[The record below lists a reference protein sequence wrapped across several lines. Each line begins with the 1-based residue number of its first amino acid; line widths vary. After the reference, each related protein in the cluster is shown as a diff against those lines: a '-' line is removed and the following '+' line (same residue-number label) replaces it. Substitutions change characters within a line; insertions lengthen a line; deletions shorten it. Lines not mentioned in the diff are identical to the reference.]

1 MGEQKVE
8 RRKSLIRR
16 DLNDLVRGP
25 DGKVSEAKA
34 YAVAFKGLMFYT
46 FLHYT
51 DKILSNW
58 EVLSIF
64 VTAFLAP
71 DLLKKAL
78 TIRSER
84 KEK

>member
-1 MGEQKVE
+1 MTSD
-8 RRKSLIRR
+8 RRKSIFRR

-46 FLHYT
+46 FFHYT
-51 DKILSNW
+51 DKILGGW
-58 EVLSIF
+58 EVFSIF

-78 TIRSER
+78 VLRSER